1 MNSKV
6 IKPESSSIV
15 SIITGHDF
23 RQTAINQIWRLVNGP
38 VILMLIPLYLTAET
52 QGYWYT
58 FISLA
63 ALVIF
68 ADMGFTTIL
77 LQFSA
82 HEYANLSFNQHR
94 ALSGDR
100 HHLEKIASLFRFSVK
115 WSAGMGLLAFP
126 LILTAG
132 FFILDEKQTN
142 VDWVGAWVLYSF
154 ASIFV
159 FMNGMVLSFIEGCNS
174 VGDVQKIR
182 FKISFITSI
191 SMIVLLLLGA
201 DLFALAASLA
211 IGAIASTVIVFHR
224 YKNMLNQL
232 WFLGKGLAHQ
242 WNKKIL
248 PLLGRYAV
256 SFLSGYLIFS
266 MFTIIAFKYY
276 GVVEAGKVGFSIAIF
291 TAIFGIANIWITV
304 VTPKINMYV
313 SRKEFASLNAI
324 FKKHLIAAIMT
335 YILGIILLFGMV
347 TSLQDVLPVA
357 NRIVQNSSLAAIAL
371 GWLFQIIINGYA
383 VYLRAFK
390 REPLMVPSL
399 FIAAYITAVTVF
411 TATYLPFEYFFIG
424 FLTSYFWGV
433 PWVWLI
439 FTRFRNGLTDG

>member
-1 MNSKV
+1 MNSKD
-6 IKPESSSIV
+6 IKPEGSSIL
-15 SIITGHDF
+15 SAIISHDF

-38 VILMLIPLYLTAET
+38 LMLMLIPLYLTAEA

-82 HEYANLSFNQHR
+82 HEYANLSFDQHR
-94 ALSGDR
+94 SLAGDR
-100 HHLEKIASLFRFSVK
+100 HHLERIASLFRFSVK

-142 VDWVGAWVLYSF
+142 VDWVGAWVLYSL

-159 FMNGMVLSFIEGCNS
+159 FMNSMVLSFIEGCNS

-201 DLFALAASLA
+201 ELYALTASLA
-211 IGAIASTVIVFHR
+211 IGAIASTVIVVHR
-224 YKNMLNQL
+224 YKNMLKQL

-242 WNKKIL
+242 WNKEIL

-256 SFLSGYLIFS
+256 SFISGYLIFS

-276 GVVEAGKVGFSIAIF
+276 GVVEAGKVGFSIAIC

-324 FKKHLIAAIMT
+324 FKKHLIAAIVT
-335 YILGIILLFGMV
+335 YIIGIILLFGIV
-347 TSLQDVLPVA
+347 TSFQDVLPVA
-357 NRIVQNSSLAAIAL
+357 NRVVKNSSLAAIAL
-371 GWLFQIIINGYA
+371 GWLFQIVINGYA

-399 FIAAYITAVTVF
+399 VTAVYIVTATVLA
-411 TATYLPFEYFFIG
+411 ATYLPFEYFFTG